1 MNATVNLLMNQIKNQ
16 NPQAYNMITQ
26 AMNSGANP
34 QELVKQFMGDV
45 SPEQLSSIMAT
56 AKQYGVPDEVLSQL
70 QNNK

>member
-1 MNATVNLLMNQIKNQ
+1 MNQIKNQ

-34 QELVKQFMGDV
+34 QELVKQFMGDM
-45 SPEQLSSIMAT
+45 SPEQLSSVMAT
-56 AKQYGVPDEVLSQL
+56 AKQYGVPNEVLSQL